1 MQGKKSKDA
10 YECLAESLTEETL
23 QEAADTFF
31 GQRKGIEEELQ
42 IYSQWVQEL
51 SKIQSQV
58 HTVQANLHFIL
69 GQDKEQ
75 TVPSFYRHIGVDPEQ
90 VPWPQNEDGTDLG
103 WLQVPF
109 ALRAKA
115 QYAKLL
121 CSAYAQFA
129 SQAADFMY
137 GRTYKDPQ
145 DSRCQRMTLSYNQVY
160 DFYTQLK
167 QKIAK
172 ANQDNAPSQVLQ
184 YVKQLDI
191 QRSAKESLVAVPL
204 QYSLDQEMAM
214 AAPDFAQSGLTAYPD
229 FPPLQD
235 VQRAV
240 KDFAYWIFTKM
251 PKHMRHILAL
261 VNSTQ

>member
-10 YECLAESLTEETL
+10 YECLADSLTEETL

-58 HTVQANLHFIL
+58 HTAQANLHFIL
-69 GQDKEQ
+69 GQDQEQ
-75 TVPSFYRHIGVDPEQ
+75 TVPSFYGHIGVDPEQ
-90 VPWPQNEDGTDLG
+90 VPWPEEEDGIDLG
-103 WLQVPF
+103 RLQVPF

-129 SQAADFMY
+129 AQATDFMY
-137 GRTYKDPQ
+137 GRAYKDPQ
-145 DSRCQRMTLSYNQVY
+145 DSRCQRMTLSYNQVF

-191 QRSAKESLVAVPL
+191 QRSAKESLVGVPVH
-204 QYSLDQEMAM
+204 YSLDQEMAM
-214 AAPDFAQSGLTAYPD
+214 TAPDFAQSGLTAYPD
-229 FPPLQD
+229 FPPLQE
-235 VQRAV
+235 VQ
-240 KDFAYWIFTKM
+240 KKITDFAFEVY
-251 PKHMRHILAL
+251 RHKPEQVGRILDMVKSA
-261 VNSTQ
+261 S